1 MRFGT
6 NKIITAFIVVFL
18 LMPLVSLAASQEFFV
33 KPGLL
38 PDSSL
43 YVLDV
48 WSEELRY
55 FFTFGKVNKAE
66 YKIRVAE
73 ERLSELKA
81 LYEKGVSD
89 YTEYLLNKY
98 QEEIL
103 QAQELYAQVKLNS
116 AEKVEELQNY
126 TEDQI
131 LLNQSQVNSFL
142 VQTVPDK
149 YDNLVDSTVGGVVSG
164 FQGLLNHLDE
174 KNKQI
179 QEKKKNLGVG
189 E

>member
-1 MRFGT
+1 
-6 NKIITAFIVVFL
+6 
-18 LMPLVSLAASQEFFV
+18 
-33 KPGLL
+33 
-38 PDSSL
+38 
-43 YVLDV
+43 
-48 WSEELRY
+48 
-55 FFTFGKVNKAE
+55 
-66 YKIRVAE
+66 
-73 ERLSELKA
+73 
-81 LYEKGVSD
+81 
-89 YTEYLLNKY
+89 
-98 QEEIL
+98 
-103 QAQELYAQVKLNS
+103 LNS